1 MKKGT
6 MIPYKKIL
14 GVGLI
19 FVAIFFILAGFSAQV
34 GHKVFGVTGAID
46 GVWGWLALFGTVAI
60 CTLSAYFLI
69 KSGAQR

>member
-14 GVGLI
+14 GVGLLLI
-19 FVAIFFILAGFSAQV
+19 AVFYTISACSAYVGETILMIGGRV
-34 GHKVFGVTGAID
+34 YD
-46 GVWGWLALFGTVAI
+46 PLGWLQYLIVISVCGF
-60 CTLSAYFLI
+60 SAYFLI